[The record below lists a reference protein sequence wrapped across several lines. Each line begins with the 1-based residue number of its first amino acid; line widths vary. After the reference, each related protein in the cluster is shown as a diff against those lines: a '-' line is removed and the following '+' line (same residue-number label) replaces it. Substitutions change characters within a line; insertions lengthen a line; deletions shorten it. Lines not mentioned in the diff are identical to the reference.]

1 MKIESGRYYKTRSGK
16 KAYVAAVENPFQP
29 SSSWPMCGWIDGY
42 QMASEWAIDGRHTP
56 AGESQADLIA
66 EWKEPVTVTRWLLL
80 WSDNSTSLHSDPLSL
95 PLSHLVARK
104 QVTITEGEGMNT

>member
-1 MKIESGRYYKTRSGK
+1 MQINAGQYYRTRGGK
-16 KAYVAAVENPFQP
+16 KAFVAAVENPFQP

-66 EWKEPVTVTRWLLL
+66 EWKEPVTETYWCCLWNDGGVSIHSIKPQPQPLLK
-80 WSDNSTSLHSDPLSL
+80 
-95 PLSHLVARK
+95 AIK
-104 QVTITEGEGMNT
+104 QVTITEGEGIS